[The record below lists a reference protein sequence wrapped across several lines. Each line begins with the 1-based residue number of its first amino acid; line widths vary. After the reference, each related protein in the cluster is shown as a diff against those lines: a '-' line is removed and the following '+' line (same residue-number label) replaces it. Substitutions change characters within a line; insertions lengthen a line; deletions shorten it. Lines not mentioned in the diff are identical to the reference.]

1 MDKNICL
8 RTGEHAEDGQGQE
21 RLRLAWCRKIGSEEG
36 FVKIT
41 ICFPIYNKNSKN
53 PSEPFWLWADTTF
66 GKETAKEIIDYLES
80 WSHEGCLLDT
90 GPNLKDSISFT
101 DSTIESEKVPCKKI
115 KIFNPATNNTKH
127 RTGLTKLNSEQ
138 SKAIVKF
145 LKGFLAEETKEN
157 IYSKFPDIEN
167 LRKENRD
174 LSNQVFLLAT
184 KLSEAHEKLKRNG
197 RLARESNPLYI
208 YPQKNRR

>member
-21 RLRLAWCRKIGSEEG
+21 RLRLAWCQKIGSEEG
-36 FVKIT
+36 FIKIT
-41 ICFPIYNKNSKN
+41 ISFPIYSKKSEN

-66 GKETAKEIIDYLES
+66 GKETAEEIVNYLEV
-80 WSHEGCLLDT
+80 WRHNNCMFDT

-157 IYSKFPDIEN
+157 VHPEFPDINKLKNEN
-167 LRKENRD
+167 KD
-174 LSNQVFLLAT
+174 LKSQVFLLAT
-184 KLSEAHEKLKRNG
+184 KLSEAHEKLKSNG
-197 RLARESNPLYI
+197 RSKSGTNPLYV